1 MPGWGAPAGP
11 PPWRQCRGGP
21 TCAPRPLRPCRR
33 GAISSHTQAMEE
45 IVLVE
50 KVLAHLVKREQAVVV
65 VEQPERAEGEAA
77 ADFGKRVQVERVL
90 ALNPNYS
97 GDS

>member
-1 MPGWGAPAGP
+1 
-11 PPWRQCRGGP
+11 
-21 TCAPRPLRPCRR
+21 
-33 GAISSHTQAMEE
+33 MEE